1 MQGGR
6 SVKNFIPKP
15 YRKEPVT
22 VRIDVDKLA
31 RIDQLIAQ
39 YGLNRSELINRCID
53 YGLAHMPQANLA
65 RRRATHR

>member
-1 MQGGR
+1 M
-6 SVKNFIPKP
+6 KNFIPKP

-31 RIDQLIAQ
+31 RIDRLIAQ

-53 YGLAHMPQANLA
+53 YGLDHMPEANLGQEED
-65 RRRATHR
+65 ATPLK